1 MAFKLKHTNVQNMLG
16 KGPSDGPKMYK
27 EERPAMYADEPIGP
41 KAMMPDFPD
50 VDNDGNTT
58 ESIKSATQ
66 SQGAKSISAPQNA
79 RPSRKGVPPH
89 VQKQN
94 SKGAK
99 SMGPKRKGEPG
110 VTDKDGKVI
119 FTKEQREE
127 RKTNIVSPA
136 EQKAIAAKNAAR
148 KASIKDR
155 Q

>member
-1 MAFKLKHTNVQNMLG
+1 MGHAVG
-16 KGPSDGPKMYK
+16 KYAKAISDRSGMEFPYK
-27 EERPAMYADEPIGP
+27 EMVKEWNGLLVHKSEFEAKHPQLERT
-41 KAMMPDFPD
+41 KKS
-50 VDNDGNTT
+50 VDN
-58 ESIKSATQ
+58 ESLK
-66 SQGAKSISAPQNA
+66 NA

-119 FTKEQREE
+119 FTKEQKEE
-127 RKTNIVSPA
+127 RKKNIVSPA

-148 KASIKDR
+148 KASIKNR

>member
-16 KGPSDGPKMYK
+16 TGPEMYK
-27 EERPAMYADEPIGP
+27 EEGPAMYADKESAGP

-99 SMGPKRKGEPG
+99 SMGPKGHVKGHETTQVYENMHEDTYRKRQA
-110 VTDKDGKVI
+110 KKK
-119 FTKEQREE
+119 TKNNNQ
-127 RKTNIVSPA
+127 
-136 EQKAIAAKNAAR
+136 
-148 KASIKDR
+148 
-155 Q
+155 

>member
-16 KGPSDGPKMYK
+16 TGPKMYK
-27 EERPAMYADEPIGP
+27 EEGPAMYADKESAGP

>member
-16 KGPSDGPKMYK
+16 TGPKMYK
-27 EERPAMYADEPIGP
+27 EEEGPAMYADEPSGGP
-41 KAMMPDFPD
+41 KAMKPDFID
-50 VDNDGNTT
+50 IDKDGNTT
-58 ESIKSATQ
+58 ESMKSASK

-79 RPSRKGVPPH
+79 RPSKKGVPPH
-89 VQKQN
+89 VKKQN

-99 SMGPKRKGEPG
+99 SMGPKKKGEPG
-110 VTDKDGKVI
+110 VTDKNGKVI

-127 RKTNIVSPA
+127 RKKNIVSPA

-148 KASIKDR
+148 KASIKNR